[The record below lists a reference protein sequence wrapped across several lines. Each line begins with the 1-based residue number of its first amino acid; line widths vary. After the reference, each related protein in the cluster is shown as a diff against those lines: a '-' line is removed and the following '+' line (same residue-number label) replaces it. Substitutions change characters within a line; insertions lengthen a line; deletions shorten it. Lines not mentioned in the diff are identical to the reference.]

1 MVYAFV
7 GKNAHP
13 AHSAKINL
21 YHVDAGFFVRLIGS
35 QISLCAPPEIL
46 SFCRMARRAGS
57 AVSGRL
63 ARIGTRLHLHEKNTR
78 FIFTNDI
85 GFQMSAAVISVQDRI
100 ALGNEITAGEFLAR
114 SSDLKLFHFS
124 LFPRRKESFFCA
136 RGKDQAQ

>member
-1 MVYAFV
+1 MQTTVGETAF
-7 GKNAHP
+7 P
-13 AHSAKINL
+13 ADTAKIDL
-21 YHVDAGFFVRLIGS
+21 YHVDAGFFIGLIPP
-35 QISLCAPPEIL
+35 QIILCAQDQIL
-46 SFCRMARRAGS
+46 SFSEIAGGAGS

-63 ARIGTRLHLHEKNTR
+63 ARIGTRLHLHEKNPR

-100 ALGNEITAGEFLAR
+100 ALGNEITAGEVLAR